1 MNAFAKPHEIPDLG
15 SEVYGR
21 WRASTVG
28 AIMEALQRRPILDLL
43 GDVRGRT
50 LLDGG
55 AATAILRSSCTS
67 VVRSSPAS
75 ITRTR

>member
-50 LLDGG
+50 LLDVGCGDGDLAIKLHKRG
-55 AATAILRSSCTS
+55 AIVTGIDNSKR
-67 VVRSSPAS
+67 
-75 ITRTR
+75 